1 MVIIILHTTQSFVF
15 KKPQS
20 TSPIILQIHRAHI
33 SWERKSL
40 VIKTQPPMACLFKAK
55 LNGAEWEEGG
65 IAPDP
70 RSFFWPCGSLL
81 YPFPHVYAAWGPG
94 WNNEWLWWGARTAG
108 NKNRLQ
114 KYHGLQ
120 QMFKTR
126 GNSSRCRT
134 KREWELGLLAEGLAV
149 NPGSI
154 ICCVCV

>member
-1 MVIIILHTTQSFVF
+1 
-15 KKPQS
+15 
-20 TSPIILQIHRAHI
+20 
-33 SWERKSL
+33 
-40 VIKTQPPMACLFKAK
+40 MACLFKAK

-94 WNNEWLWWGARTAG
+94 WNNEGPWWGARTAG

-114 KYHGLQ
+114 KYHGLKQ
-120 QMFKTR
+120 VFKTR

-154 ICCVCV
+154 ICCVCVALGMSVSPFLSFCLSLSLCLFVSLSLCLSLPAISKISDS